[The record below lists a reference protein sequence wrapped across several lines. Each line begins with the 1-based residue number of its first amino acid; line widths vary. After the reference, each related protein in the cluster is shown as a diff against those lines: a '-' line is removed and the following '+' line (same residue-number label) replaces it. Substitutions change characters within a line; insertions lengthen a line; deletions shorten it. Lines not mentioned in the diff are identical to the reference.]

1 MRSASACSAGSK
13 RAAKAVGILLERL
26 APFDDLDALTNIA
39 NALDIDAQAKAVEQL
54 RSQLALL
61 GVHGADE
68 DEPRRMRHRH
78 ALALDG
84 VLTHRRGVEEDVDD
98 VVVEEVHLIDVEDV
112 AVRFGEHA
120 RLELFLAALDRC
132 LDIDR
137 ADNAV
142 LGCVDG

>member
-1 MRSASACSAGSK
+1 
-13 RAAKAVGILLERL
+13 
-26 APFDDLDALTNIA
+26 
-39 NALDIDAQAKAVEQL
+39 
-54 RSQLALL
+54 
-61 GVHGADE
+61 
-68 DEPRRMRHRH
+68 MRHRH